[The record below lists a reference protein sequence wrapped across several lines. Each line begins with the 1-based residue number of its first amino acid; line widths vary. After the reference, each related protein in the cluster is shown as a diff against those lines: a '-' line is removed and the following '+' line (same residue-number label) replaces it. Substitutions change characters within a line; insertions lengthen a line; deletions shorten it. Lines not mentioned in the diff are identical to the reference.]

1 MPGFHRQMKNS
12 REVLPAMS
20 LQIPAELQFLNP
32 LVVDSMVRIG
42 APNDGGYV
50 LPPECIRDADGMIS
64 MGISNDW
71 SFEEQS
77 RAINPQLQIQGYDH
91 TISSYIFKRK
101 VVSAWL
107 RAVRGKA
114 AWADMH
120 AKAHTARDY
129 GRFWDGRLAR
139 HHQQMVGDP
148 ARHRGAASVA
158 TMFGRTSARRVFLKI
173 DIEGS
178 EYEIIDELLHYADRV
193 TGIAMELHE
202 TDTRRATFVEAVR
215 KLQTRFDLVHLHA
228 NNYGSVAAD
237 GLPVTLE
244 ASFVRKAPRAEPV
257 RLRHVLPLA
266 GLDAP
271 NNPALPDY
279 TMQFATA

>member
-1 MPGFHRQMKNS
+1 MQKAP
-12 REVLPAMS
+12 PAMS
-20 LQIPAELQFLNP
+20 LQVPAELQFLNP
-32 LVVDSMVRIG
+32 IVVDPMVRIG

-50 LPPECIRDADGMIS
+50 LPPECVTGADCMIS

-77 RAINPQLQIQGYDH
+77 RALNPRLTIQGYDH
-91 TISSYIFKRK
+91 TISAYIFKRK
-101 VVSAWL
+101 VASAWL

-114 AWADMH
+114 SWQDMH
-120 AKAHTARDY
+120 AKAHTSRAY
-129 GRFWDGRLAR
+129 KAFFSGEFAV

-148 ARHRGAASVA
+148 AKHRGAASVA
-158 TMFGRTSARRVFLKI
+158 TMFGRTDAQQIFLKI

-178 EYEIIDELLHYADRV
+178 EYEIIDELLAHADRV

-202 TDTRRATFVEAVR
+202 TDTQRATFVAAVR
-215 KLQTRFDLVHLHA
+215 KLQTQFDLVHLHA
-228 NNYGSVAAD
+228 NNYGAVAPD

-244 ASFVRKAPRAEPV
+244 ASFVRKLHRTQPP
-257 RLRHVLPLA
+257 RLRHALPVA

-279 TMQFATA
+279 AMQFAAG